1 MGFQTR
7 CLSAGGL
14 CQFGEQWWVWNL
26 HRVTWVSISL
36 QGVGEWEGLALNFC
50 LQSSP
55 LLCTSLPAVVG
66 CRQLDGGYWGNLRPH
81 LNAFGP
87 GVQTKLLSR
96 K

>member
-1 MGFQTR
+1 MSIWGAVVGVEFTQSD
-7 CLSAGGL
+7 LGINLVAG
-14 CQFGEQWWVWNL
+14 C
-26 HRVTWVSISL
+26 
-36 QGVGEWEGLALNFC
+36 GEWEGLALNFC